1 MKLQYFPII
10 NVVVFLVC
18 LKHVNK
24 KNLETIQNVV
34 EIFKNLMFNKVNLA
48 KFLFACLVKNK
59 GLFWELTNHETRNP

>member
-24 KNLETIQNVV
+24 KNLKTIQNVV
-34 EIFKNLMFNKVNLA
+34 EIFKNLMLNKVNLA